1 MRFANFLNEKL
12 IVLKGTKSKSYGNV
26 IILAG
31 GAASGKGFAT
41 KNFLEANLYKIRDID
56 EIKRMFLKIDK
67 LKKKYPEIRGLDL
80 KNPKHVGRLH
90 QFVASKNIKD
100 KTFDLMMKGA
110 QESRLPNIIFDITF
124 KDIKGANFHWIKLM
138 IDDLGYNPKDV
149 NLIWVLADYTV
160 AMAANKDRKRVV
172 PADMLLQTHVG
183 AALNMVDVVKGKV
196 PEVKDKS
203 LFDGAIHV
211 ILNNRENTI
220 FWKDKA
226 GKTIITK
233 PGPEQLAKG
242 MKPTPIIKDFKYLTL
257 KEKGMPLTTNKEVL
271 KQLYDWVI
279 DNIPPTIKTQIIW
292 PD

>member
-1 MRFANFLNEKL
+1 MRFIKFLNEKL

-41 KNFLEANLYKIRDID
+41 SNFLENNLYKIRDID

-80 KNPKHVGRLH
+80 KNPNHVAKLH
-90 QFVASKNIKD
+90 LFVANKKIKD

-110 QESRLPNIIFDITF
+110 QEGRLPNIIFDITF
-124 KDIKGANFHWIKLM
+124 KDIKAANFRWIRMM
-138 IDDLGYNPKDV
+138 IDELGYNPKDI
-149 NLIWVLADYTV
+149 NLIWVLTDYTV
-160 AMAANKDRKRVV
+160 AMKANKERKRIV

-220 FWKDKA
+220 FWKDKN
-226 GKTIITK
+226 GNVIQTK
-233 PGPEQLAKG
+233 PSPEKLAKG
-242 MKPTPIIKDFKYLTL
+242 IEPTPIIKDFKYLTL
-257 KEKGMPLTTNKEVL
+257 KEKGKPLTSNKDVL
-271 KQLYDWVI
+271 KQLHVWVL
-279 DNIPPTIKTQIIW
+279 DNIPPTIKTQVIW
-292 PD
+292 PN

>member
-1 MRFANFLNEKL
+1 MRFKNFLNEKL

-56 EIKRMFLKIDK
+56 EIKRLFLKIDK

-80 KNPKHVGRLH
+80 KNPKHVGILH
-90 QFVASKNIKD
+90 QFVASKKIKD

-124 KDIKGANFHWIKLM
+124 KDIKGANFHWIRLM
-138 IDDLGYNPKDV
+138 IDELGYSPKDI

-160 AMAANKDRKRVV
+160 AMAANKHRERVV

-183 AALNMVDVVKGKV
+183 AALNMVDIVKGKV

-220 FWKDKA
+220 HWKDKD

-233 PGPEQLAKG
+233 PGPKQLAKG
-242 MKPTPIIKDFKYLTL
+242 MKPSPIIKDFKYLTL
-257 KEKGMPLTTNKEVL
+257 KEKGKPVTTNKEVL